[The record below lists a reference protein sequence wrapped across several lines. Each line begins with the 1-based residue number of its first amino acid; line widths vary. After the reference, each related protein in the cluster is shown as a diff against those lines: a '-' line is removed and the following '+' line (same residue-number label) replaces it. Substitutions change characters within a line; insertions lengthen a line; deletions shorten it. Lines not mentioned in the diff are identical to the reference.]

1 MYLFNYAFYKYL
13 FTTCSGWGT
22 VGVLKSSRCE
32 PGTDPDPKEL
42 EFRGKINHR
51 STIREAQMIC
61 KEVQNKRLLYWASG
75 GARHRISSVELGF
88 KNNEIY
94 HMMGESELAEI
105 GYISSLECRV
115 SPKQRMNTQSGRA
128 GPVMC
133 SAFNYFFSPPSTQP
147 LVIITFLKGRK
158 ERVRIPALFSCTPL
172 QRWVHPK

>member
-1 MYLFNYAFYKYL
+1 
-13 FTTCSGWGT
+13 
-22 VGVLKSSRCE
+22 
-32 PGTDPDPKEL
+32 
-42 EFRGKINHR
+42 
-51 STIREAQMIC
+51 
-61 KEVQNKRLLYWASG
+61 
-75 GARHRISSVELGF
+75 
-88 KNNEIY
+88 
-94 HMMGESELAEI
+94 MMGESELAEI